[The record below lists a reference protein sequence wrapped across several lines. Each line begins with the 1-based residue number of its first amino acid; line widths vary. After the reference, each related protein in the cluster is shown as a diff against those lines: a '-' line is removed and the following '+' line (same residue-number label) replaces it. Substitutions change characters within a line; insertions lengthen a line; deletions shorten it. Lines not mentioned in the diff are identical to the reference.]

1 MLFMSFWKK
10 NLGFSRLA
18 IQQQLEYR
26 TNFVVD
32 ALMQPLIAVVFEV
45 LLWIAV
51 FKGAQRSEIAGF
63 ELNSYLSY
71 AIWGTFFARI
81 SANWMYEHRMIE
93 QINSGQINSL
103 LVRPTTFFEYFL
115 FQFLGYKVLIMCLSL
130 ILPASA
136 ILYLGYPTSFAR
148 LPLAALLAV
157 FFLIFTYCLSFVI
170 ATFAFQFNKIHAFT
184 FSKNVTLWILTG
196 ELFPLDL
203 LPSPLKEIFIAS
215 PFSAGVYLPVGYLTG
230 RFDESKVFE
239 GFLSV
244 AVGIL
249 VLGVLG
255 SLHWKRSLRSY
266 SGTGA

>member
-1 MLFMSFWKK
+1 MSFWRR
-10 NLGFSRLA
+10 NLGFSQLA

-32 ALMQPLIAVVFEV
+32 AFVQPLIAVIFEI

-51 FKGAQRSEIAGF
+51 FKGAQTTEIAGF
-63 ELNSYLSY
+63 SLESYLSY
-71 AIWGTFFARI
+71 ALWGTFFARI

-103 LVRPTTFFEYFL
+103 LIRPTNFFEYFL
-115 FQFLGYKVLIMCLSL
+115 FQFLGYKILIMCLSL
-130 ILPASA
+130 ALPGLAVF
-136 ILYLGYPTSFAR
+136 YLDYPTFFYR
-148 LPLAALLAV
+148 LPLAALLAI
-157 FFLIFTYCLSFVI
+157 FFLVFTYCLSFLI
-170 ATFAFQFNKIHAFT
+170 STFAFQFNKIHAFT
-184 FSKNVTLWILTG
+184 FSKNITLWILTG

-230 RFDESKVFE
+230 RFGESQILQ

-244 AVGIL
+244 SLGIL
-249 VLGVLG
+249 FLGLIG
-255 SLHWKRSLRSY
+255 SFHWKRSLKIY